1 MPPAQKGELK
11 QAVLVGAGRMGAA
24 MARGW
29 LRSLKSAG
37 LGKLHVV
44 EPEPSAEVAAWGK
57 TGKISLNRAG
67 NPADVIVLAVKPQGF
82 AKAAPSIAGWIGPD
96 TLVVSIMAGIT
107 IRSISDALGVSKV
120 ARAMPNTPGAIGKG
134 VTGYALSAQC
144 GEAERATAEK
154 LLAPLG
160 DVVGPLEEKHID
172 AVTAVSGS
180 GPAYV
185 FLLAEALEG
194 AAKAAG
200 LDDATAATL
209 ARKTVI
215 GAGALLAEG
224 GDPADLRRAVTSPG
238 GTTAAALDVLMAR
251 GAVPELM
258 RKAVEAAAKRGAE
271 LSREAEKKA

>member
-11 QAVLVGAGRMGAA
+11 QAVLVGAGRMGVA

-29 LRSLKSAG
+29 LRSLKTAG
-37 LGKLHVV
+37 FGKLHVV
-44 EPEPSAEVAAWGK
+44 EPEPSPEVAAWGK
-57 TGKISLNRAG
+57 SGKISLNRAA
-67 NPADVIVLAVKPQGF
+67 NPADVLVLAVKPQGF
-82 AKAAPSIAGWIGPD
+82 ARAAPSIAGWVGPD
-96 TLVVSIMAGIT
+96 TLVVSIMAGVT
-107 IRSISDALGVSKV
+107 IRSISEALGASKV

-134 VTGYALSAQC
+134 VTGYALSPQC
-144 GEAERATAEK
+144 GEAEKATTEK

-160 DVVGPLEEKHID
+160 DVVGPLEEKNID

-209 ARKTVI
+209 ARKTII

-251 GAVPELM
+251 GAIPELM

-271 LSREAEKKA
+271 LSKEVEKKT